1 MNDKCRVK
9 MIRKE
14 LYNVKNPLCKRGGKN
29 QKRMRKEV
37 YQELHIKK
45 SPDIRRK
52 LQEICIYVAES

>member
-14 LYNVKNPLCKRGGKN
+14 LYNVKNPLCKRGGK
-29 QKRMRKEV
+29 KREREEV
-37 YQELHIKK
+37 YQELHKKK

-52 LQEICIYVAES
+52 LQEICIYAAKS